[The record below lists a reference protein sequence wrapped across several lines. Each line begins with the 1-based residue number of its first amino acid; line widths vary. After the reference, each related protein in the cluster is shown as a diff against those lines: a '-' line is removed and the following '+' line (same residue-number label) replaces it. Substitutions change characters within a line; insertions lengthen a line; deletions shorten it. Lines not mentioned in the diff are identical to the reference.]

1 MVVRAP
7 QEEEE
12 EKQQQNCIV
21 ASIRRQI
28 SLFRKPAET
37 RCKED
42 GR

>member
-7 QEEEE
+7 QEEE

-21 ASIRRQI
+21 ASIRRLI
-28 SLFRKPAET
+28 SLSEKPAET